1 MSRKSILIL
10 VLLIAFFFMG
20 DGYLDAQCAM
30 CKATAES
37 ASENI
42 DESIGEG
49 LNSGI
54 LYLMGIPYAL
64 LLLAVFVFFRKPLAR
79 FYRELAHHGS

>member
-1 MSRKSILIL
+1 MKKLLNIVLIASLLIL
-10 VLLIAFFFMG
+10 WVQF
-20 DGYLDAQCAM
+20 DVDAQCAM

-54 LYLMGIPYAL
+54 LYLMGVPYL
-64 LLLAVFVFFRKPLAR
+64 LLMLAVFVFFRKPLLR
-79 FYRELAHHGS
+79 FYRELSHQPR

>member
-1 MSRKSILIL
+1 MKRFLLYLFILL
-10 VLLIAFFFMG
+10 SFSMFF
-20 DGYLDAQCAM
+20 LDDVNAQCAM

-49 LNSGI
+49 LNNGI
-54 LYLMGIPYAL
+54 LYLMGIPYVL
-64 LLLAVFVFFRKPLAR
+64 ILMAVLVFFRKHIKK
-79 FYRELAHHGS
+79 FYRELAHHH

>member
-1 MSRKSILIL
+1 MKRFF
-10 VLLIAFFFMG
+10 LLIVVFAFIWIGFSL
-20 DGYLDAQCAM
+20 DADAQCAM

-37 ASENI
+37 ATDNI

-49 LNSGI
+49 LNKGI

-64 LLLAVFVFFRKPLAR
+64 LILSVLIFFRKPLKR
-79 FYRELAHHGS
+79 FYRELSHH

>member
-1 MSRKSILIL
+1 MPKYLIHTLLLLSLLLL
-10 VLLIAFFFMG
+10 VGNME
-20 DGYLDAQCAM
+20 LDAQCAM

-37 ASENI
+37 ATESI

-49 LNSGI
+49 LNNGI

-64 LLLAVFVFFRKPLAR
+64 LLIAVFVFFRKPLAR
-79 FYRELAHHGS
+79 FYRELSHQGS